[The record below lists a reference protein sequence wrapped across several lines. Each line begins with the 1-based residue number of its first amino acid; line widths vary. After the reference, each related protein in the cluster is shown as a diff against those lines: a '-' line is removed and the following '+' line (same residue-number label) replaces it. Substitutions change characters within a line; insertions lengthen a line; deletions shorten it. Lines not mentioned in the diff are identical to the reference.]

1 MIQTIIFD
9 VGDVLLEYRW
19 LEMLTDHGLSEK
31 EASVIGETMFSDPLW
46 DELDLG
52 IRSRTEIIH
61 NYERKYPQ
69 YKEEISWFLNHGE
82 YMHVP
87 RKDVWKKVHQLK
99 EKGYHI
105 YLLSNYSEDLFH
117 KHTADAGFM
126 KDIDGMV
133 VSWQIHKTKPS
144 PDIYLHLLETYGLSP
159 SECIF
164 FDDRPANTE
173 AARKLGI
180 QAVTVTSR
188 EMLLAELEKL

>member
-1 MIQTIIFD
+1 
-9 VGDVLLEYRW
+9 
-19 LEMLTDHGLSEK
+19 
-31 EASVIGETMFSDPLW
+31 
-46 DELDLG
+46 
-52 IRSRTEIIH
+52 
-61 NYERKYPQ
+61 
-69 YKEEISWFLNHGE
+69 
-82 YMHVP
+82 MHVP

-117 KHTADAGFM
+117 KHTADADFM

-144 PDIYLHLLETYGLSP
+144 PDIYLHLLETYGLTP

-180 QAVTVTSR
+180 QAVTITSR
-188 EMLLAELEKL
+188 DVLMAELEKL